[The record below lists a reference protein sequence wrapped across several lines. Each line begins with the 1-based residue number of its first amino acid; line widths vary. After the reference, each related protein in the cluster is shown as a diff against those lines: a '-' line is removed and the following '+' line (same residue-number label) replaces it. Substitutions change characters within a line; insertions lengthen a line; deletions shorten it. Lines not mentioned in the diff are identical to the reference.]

1 VHNTDKCN
9 YFDPDT
15 QRNPRLRS
23 LPCRML
29 LEWCATH
36 RELLHQQLPPQH
48 PCFFIAV
55 VPVLTPFANGYLP
68 YHIDQI
74 HLASNYLLASFTLS
88 IAGKARLT

>member
-1 VHNTDKCN
+1 MQNAFGVVSHAGGVVT
-9 YFDPDT
+9 PT
-15 QRNPRLRS
+15 
-23 LPCRML
+23 
-29 LEWCATH
+29 T
-36 RELLHQQLPPQH
+36 PPQH

-88 IAGKARLT
+88 IAKKSEGGWQLRSDPIYKPTGSSIPFDP

>member
-1 VHNTDKCN
+1 MHNTDKCN
-9 YFDPDT
+9 YFDPT
-15 QRNPRLRS
+15 TKSEVEVPTMQNAFGVVS
-23 LPCRML
+23 H
-29 LEWCATH
+29 AGGVVGVTT
-36 RELLHQQLPPQH
+36 PPQH
-48 PCFFIAV
+48 PCFFIA

>member
-1 VHNTDKCN
+1 MQNAFGVMSH
-9 YFDPDT
+9 T
-15 QRNPRLRS
+15 QGVV
-23 LPCRML
+23 
-29 LEWCATH
+29 T
-36 RELLHQQLPPQH
+36 QQLPPQH